1 MSGLPQ
7 ELRYVLQGF
16 LVTVAMVGAIASL
29 SGSLYLGLTLLISSK
44 ASLLQA
50 LAIPGLSSWLLLGAL
65 VQLPLWMGLV
75 HLRFLPKRFG
85 RLVIGLLV
93 AIALFALVGGL
104 MLSNSR

>member
-16 LVTVAMVGAIASL
+16 MVTLAVVGTIAIVA
-29 SGSLYLGLTLLISSK
+29 GSLYLGLTLLIASK

-50 LAIPGLSSWLLLGAL
+50 LEIPGLPSWLLLGAL
-65 VQLPLWMGLV
+65 LQLPLWMALV
-75 HLRFLPKRFG
+75 QLRFMPKR
-85 RLVIGLLV
+85 LSQWVIGVMV

-104 MLSNSR
+104 VLSGL